1 MDKIKVSKF
10 VVGCVVAAG
19 VSRIV
24 GGIVSNNTV
33 PKNLWQKATILAGSF
48 VLGGIVVGVAKKE
61 TDAIIDQII
70 DGYRSGVALANK
82 IMNRS

>member
-1 MDKIKVSKF
+1 MDKIQVSKF
-10 VVGCVVAAG
+10 VVGCVVASG

-24 GGIVSNNTV
+24 AGIVRNNTS
-33 PKNLWQKATILAGSF
+33 PENLWQKISLLSGSF
-48 VLGGIVVGVAKKE
+48 VIGGIVAGAAKKE

-82 IMNRS
+82 VMHRS